1 MRLRKQDL
9 TRRVNGEITVKFT
22 ESGLTSYAGLE
33 LLIRY
38 LRRTRLNE
46 LIRAHLG
53 RAGLKGD
60 YGPVSMIRLVAGMLI
75 VVGRRL
81 RHVCYVK
88 DDPVFFLRFCNL
100 ARLPGE
106 RTLSRWL
113 KNFKAAT

>member
-1 MRLRKQDL
+1 MKKPSAVVKSKCIKQTFGYNERPQTVRLRKQDL

-60 YGPVSMIRLVAGMLI
+60 YGPVSMIRLVVGMLI
-75 VVGRRL
+75 VGGRRL
-81 RHVCYVK
+81 RHVCYLK
-88 DDPVFFLRFCNL
+88 DDPVF
-100 ARLPGE
+100 
-106 RTLSRWL
+106 
-113 KNFKAAT
+113 